1 MNELIE
7 KFDAL
12 IIDSVNLSYKL
23 FEKETPSVVSK
34 KLVYKEFV
42 KTFIKTIEDLKK
54 KYLHSDGEVYLLFD
68 NYTSR
73 FELQSAFMYASRK
86 EIDENYKK
94 KRDKDSKEFY
104 NSINLIRYY
113 YLIGPSKYISVR
125 VDGLEADDLVK
136 PLLNTDLKDKR
147 CLMVTSDLDWC
158 RYISQKVYWLHN
170 LNAEPESAIQL
181 SARLGFKV
189 NEKSI
194 ICFKAIFG
202 DPSDNIKGIAR
213 NTEANVSEFIRLMN
227 KVEAPE
233 DLIMMARND
242 HSGELLMDILGNER
256 QFTINL
262 QLVSTINCRPEIF
275 KANTLPGRNT
285 ETLYKS
291 LREILGIESSKKFVF
306 GNVKKQR
313 V

>member
-170 LNAEPESAIQL
+170 LNTEPESAIQL

-189 NEKSI
+189 NEKGI

-227 KVEAPE
+227 KIEAPE

-242 HSGELLMDILGNER
+242 HSSELLMDILGNER

>member
-23 FEKETPSVVSK
+23 FEGETPSVVSK

-94 KRDKDSKEFY
+94 KRDKDTKEFY

-113 YLIGPSKYISVR
+113 YLIGPPKYISVR

-158 RYISQKVYWLHN
+158 RYVSQSVYWLHN
-170 LNAEPESAIQL
+170 LNSEPESAAQL

-202 DPSDNIKGIAR
+202 DSSDNIKGIAR
-213 NTEANVSEFIRLMN
+213 NTEANVSEFIKLMN
-227 KVEAPE
+227 KIEFPE

-242 HSGELLMDILGNER
+242 HSSELLMDILGNER

-262 QLVSTINCRPEIF
+262 QLVSTINCRSEIF

>member
-1 MNELIE
+1 MSELIE

-23 FEKETPSVVSK
+23 FEKERPSVVSK

-42 KTFIKTIEDLKK
+42 KSFISTVEDLKR
-54 KYLHSDGEVYLLFD
+54 KYLHSDGKIYLLFD

-94 KRDKDSKEFY
+94 KRDKDTKEFY

-113 YLIGPSKYISVR
+113 YLIGPSQYFTVR

-147 CLMVTSDLDWC
+147 CLMITSDLDWC
-158 RYISQKVYWLHN
+158 RYVSQRVHWLHH
-170 LNAEPESAIQL
+170 LNSEPESASQL
-181 SARLGFKV
+181 SARLGFRV
-189 NEKSI
+189 NEKNI

-213 NTEANVSEFIRLMN
+213 NAEANVSEFIRLMN
-227 KVEAPE
+227 KIEAPE

-242 HSGELLMDILGNER
+242 HSSELLMDILGNER

-306 GNVKKQR
+306 GNIKRQR

>member
-1 MNELIE
+1 MSELIE

-23 FEKETPSVVSK
+23 FEKERPSVVSK

-42 KTFIKTIEDLKK
+42 KSFISTIEDLKR
-54 KYLHSDGEVYLLFD
+54 KYLHSDGKIYLLFD

-73 FELQSAFMYASRK
+73 FELQSAFVYASRK

-94 KRDKDSKEFY
+94 KRDKDTKEFY

-113 YLIGPSKYISVR
+113 YLIGLPQYITVR

-136 PLLNTDLKDKR
+136 PLLNSDLKDKR
-147 CLMVTSDLDWC
+147 CLMITSDLDWC
-158 RYISQKVYWLHN
+158 RYVSQRVYWLHN
-170 LNAEPESAIQL
+170 LNSEPESASQL
-181 SARLGFKV
+181 SARLGFRV
-189 NEKSI
+189 TEKNI

-202 DPSDNIKGIAR
+202 DPSDNIRGIAR
-213 NTEANVSEFIRLMN
+213 SSEENISKFIAIIDTI
-227 KVEAPE
+227 KDPE
-233 DLIMMARND
+233 DLIMIARRD
-242 HSGELLMDILGNER
+242 SKDSLLSCILNNER

-262 QLVSTINCRPEIF
+262 QLVSTINCRSEIF
-275 KANTLPGRNT
+275 RANILPGRNT

-306 GNVKKQR
+306 GNIKRQR